1 MASVYPLG
9 LSRPVSALIIGGKG
23 GVGEA
28 VAKALLAHHSTVAVT
43 VTSRDVLWAREDTGD
58 ARCSR
63 RVLDITQ
70 AEPMAELAKSLKVK
84 QPELNVIINCT
95 GILHDDTIDP
105 ERSWRHLDMDTM
117 QKVFAVNTFGVALAV
132 RYLLPL
138 LPRHE
143 RAIFASLSAR
153 VGSIGDNQLGG
164 WYSYRA
170 SKAAQNMVIR
180 TGAIEAKRSRPRLL
194 CVTLHPGT
202 VKTALSDPFT
212 QRKPEDQLFSS
223 DQSSEYLIEVLGN
236 LTAKDSGYHY
246 AWDGERIPW

>member
-1 MASVYPLG
+1 MQSVFPLG
-9 LSRPVSALIIGGKG
+9 LSRPVSALVIGGKDGIG
-23 GVGEA
+23 GA
-28 VAKALLAHHSTVAVT
+28 IAQALLAHESTLAVS
-43 VTSRDVLWAREDTGD
+43 VTSRDLDWVAAGSDDE
-58 ARCSR
+58 RCTR
-63 RVLDITQ
+63 HVLDITK
-70 AEPMAELAKSLKVK
+70 AEPMQALASYLKEE
-84 QPELNVIINCT
+84 QQGLNVIINCT
-95 GILHDDTIDP
+95 GVLHNENIDP

-143 RAIFASLSAR
+143 RSIFASLSAR

-212 QRKPEDQLFSS
+212 KRKPADQLFSS
-223 DQSSEYLIEVLGN
+223 DQSGNHLIEVLSG

-246 AWDGERIPW
+246 AWDGQRIPW